1 MIEIKVNTTRHKGNI
16 AVKGDI
22 RIESDSERLPAE
34 MATILY
40 KMYNVNKEA
49 FLEALD
55 ISLDWAKGDKDNG

>member
-1 MIEIKVNTTRHKGNI
+1 MIEIKVYPTEHKGHV

-22 RIESDSERLPAE
+22 RIESDKDLLPAE

-40 KMYNVNKEA
+40 KMYNVNNEA

-55 ISLDWAKGDKDNG
+55 ISLDWVKGDKDND